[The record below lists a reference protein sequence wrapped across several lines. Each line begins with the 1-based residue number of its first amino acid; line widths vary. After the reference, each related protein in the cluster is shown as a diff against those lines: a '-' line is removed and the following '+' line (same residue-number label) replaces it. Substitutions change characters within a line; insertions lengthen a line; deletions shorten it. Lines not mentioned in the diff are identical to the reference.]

1 MCCFRW
7 RGRRL
12 RLRDMPISGENS
24 TPRPTAVYASD
35 PASPR
40 RPQGSLPSR
49 LLGFER
55 TRLSLASSFQL
66 PLAPRIRLL
75 PRVVTARRVRLSVG
89 VPAPVTRRSGAASGT
104 RFASPPSPRPPP
116 LAPPAPRPV
125 ARLRSSAS
133 QLLWRSLTS
142 PVRSSSATA
151 PRLPDAIRRRWSR
164 MDERPPGSRAES
176 LSTCQGL

>member
-1 MCCFRW
+1 
-7 RGRRL
+7 
-12 RLRDMPISGENS
+12 MPISGVNS

-40 RPQGSLPSR
+40 RPQDSLPSR

-55 TRLSLASSFQL
+55 TRLSLASSLQL
-66 PLAPRIRLL
+66 SSRTPHTAPASGGDGEAL
-75 PRVVTARRVRLSVG
+75 PRAVVCGPT
-89 VPAPVTRRSGAASGT
+89 PVTRFPGSAPGT
-104 RFASPPSPRPPP
+104 RFAGPHSPWPPP

-125 ARLRSSAS
+125 AWLRSSAS

-142 PVRSSSATA
+142 PVRSSSATT
-151 PRLPDAIRRRWSR
+151 PRLPDAIRRRMSR
-164 MDERPPGSRAES
+164 MDERPPGSRAGS